1 MEKKK
6 MNMLL
11 TFDAV
16 ELNYHAT
23 YHLKALDKYYSNIY
37 IYIDW
42 KKALFPIVLWYYH
55 VTYMLAI
62 HLTKC

>member
-1 MEKKK
+1 MEKK

-11 TFDAV
+11 TFDTA

-37 IYIDW
+37 IYLSIYLSIFLSTGADP
-42 KKALFPIVLWYYH
+42 ALQTEFVEILV
-55 VTYMLAI
+55 
-62 HLTKC
+62 